1 MGSHPHCCLLW
12 QVLLNVFWCLHTYTD
27 TLRKKYIY
35 MAAVLFRRHNSI
47 LLAGLLSD
55 SQSHKVKKK
64 TKPYL
69 GAKSGLQ
76 ATKLP
81 SLKVSKMYITVM
93 WAVCLPC
100 ECTSDWRV
108 VKGKCCEWLR
118 VSVEESSVERCRFIR
133 QDLRRPRVATLSPLC
148 RRWHV
153 HTHSRSIFQPL
164 TCACCIALADD
175 FVARV

>member
-1 MGSHPHCCLLW
+1 
-12 QVLLNVFWCLHTYTD
+12 
-27 TLRKKYIY
+27 
-35 MAAVLFRRHNSI
+35 MAVVLFRRHNSI
-47 LLAGLLSD
+47 LLAGLLGD

-108 VKGKCCEWLR
+108 VKEKCCECLR
-118 VSVEESSVERCRFIR
+118 VSVEESSFERCHFIR
-133 QDLRRPRVATLSPLC
+133 QDLRRPRVATLSPRVDNDGMC
-148 RRWHV
+148 TAIREASFN
-153 HTHSRSIFQPL
+153 HSFVL
-164 TCACCIALADD
+164 AALLLQITLLRGSKSESVVFHQAI
-175 FVARV
+175 VW

>member
-1 MGSHPHCCLLW
+1 MYSGA
-12 QVLLNVFWCLHTYTD
+12 YTLTRTHWEKNIYIWLRCFFEGT
-27 TLRKKYIY
+27 TLFCWPDFSATVSRIRLKK
-35 MAAVLFRRHNSI
+35 R
-47 LLAGLLSD
+47 
-55 SQSHKVKKK
+55 Q
-64 TKPYL
+64 KPYL

-153 HTHSRSIFQPL
+153 HSHSRSIFQPL